1 MSTFENFNVQPR
13 ETTGGGPARALRR
26 TGLVPGILYGGEGE
40 NIALSV
46 DPRDIL
52 KGLNQSGF
60 YTTIFELD
68 LHGKKEQA
76 LARHIQFHPVTD
88 APMHIDFWRVSKDS
102 KIHLA
107 IPIQY
112 INENKC
118 PGIKQGGLL
127 NTVIHALEVTC
138 SSHNIPEHFT
148 IDLTDKEIGTTI
160 HTDELTL
167 PEGVIITHAER
178 DNILATIVVPKP
190 AEEETAV
197 EAEAEAAPSAPTSK
211 K

>member
-1 MSTFENFNVQPR
+1 MSTFESFKVQPR

-26 TGLVPGILYGGEGE
+26 TGQVPGILYGGEGE

-52 KGLNQSGF
+52 KGLNQTGF

-68 LHGKKEQA
+68 IHGKKEQA

-88 APMHIDFWRVSKDS
+88 VPMHIDFWRVSKNS

-138 SSHNIPEHFT
+138 SSHNIPDHLT

-160 HTDELTL
+160 HTEELTL
-167 PEGVIITHAER
+167 PEGVTVTNLER

-190 AEEETAV
+190 AEEETAT
-197 EAEAEAAPSAPTSK
+197 EAPTETTNAPTTK